1 MRPYIRF
8 VQNDCHSRYSRN
20 NAVCLASA
28 LLQVNMKRWFITLL
42 TVATLA
48 MAETAEAQDAAD
60 PWMTRISARHVT
72 CAGVGHTSG
81 YSSLDWFL
89 PLSAESDST
98 MWFGDFRGLIFN
110 DGEFGSNVG
119 TGYRWF
125 VEDQNRIYGV
135 NGYWDTRNDNS
146 LLFNQAGIGV
156 ESLGQIFDFRANG
169 YTPAV
174 NDTYQ

>member
-1 MRPYIRF
+1 
-8 VQNDCHSRYSRN
+8 
-20 NAVCLASA
+20 
-28 LLQVNMKRWFITLL
+28 MKHWFITLL

-72 CAGVGHTSG
+72 GAGVGHTSG

-169 YTPAV
+169 YPPAA
-174 NDTYQ
+174 